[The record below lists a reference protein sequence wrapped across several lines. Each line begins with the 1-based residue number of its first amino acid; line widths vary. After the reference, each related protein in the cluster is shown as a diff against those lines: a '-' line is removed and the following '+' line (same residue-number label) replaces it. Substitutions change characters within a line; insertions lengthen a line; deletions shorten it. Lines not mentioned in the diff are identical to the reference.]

1 MERLGD
7 LTTRMAKTEVA
18 KDFASVCRF
27 IAKGRADTEEELR
40 HVSPRVQRIRKTA
53 VAAGT
58 LGGTTWGDDV
68 SWQELTREWLTL
80 LSSRTLL
87 GKVPFRKGAV
97 NTRTLLEDSPGSAS
111 WVAEGA
117 GIPLS
122 RLSLDVVQLLPSKI
136 AGMCVFTTELM
147 DTANPASLDAINR
160 AMSNTI
166 GRYSDQALV
175 NPDIA
180 AVAGKNPASLT
191 NGAIQVASTGSAEAQ
206 VTANIKS
213 LLQVHVDAGADLMD
227 VYVCMHPNT
236 ALHLSQLL
244 TAGNIRAYPNLG
256 VRGGEIW
263 GVPVVTSVGAVCSGS
278 PTEKVIAAINT
289 SGAIVADGDLEISA
303 SNRAL
308 VQMDDATTQNAATGT
323 ATDVV
328 SLFQTGATAVKFI
341 RGLTFARSHTN
352 AVSYMRVTY

>member
-1 MERLGD
+1 MNQMGEQIPSAIGTGRINIFSGVRGVFSVNAAALEQINSLKGIT
-7 LTTRMAKTEVA
+7 LATIPSHTVVEPKKMVA
-18 KDFASVCRF
+18 TIK
-27 IAKGRADTEEELR
+27 
-40 HVSPRVQRIRKTA
+40 
-53 VAAGT
+53 
-58 LGGTTWGDDV
+58 
-68 SWQELTREWLTL
+68 
-80 LSSRTLL
+80 
-87 GKVPFRKGAV
+87 
-97 NTRTLLEDSPGSAS
+97 
-111 WVAEGA
+111 
-117 GIPLS
+117 
-122 RLSLDVVQLLPSKI
+122 
-136 AGMCVFTTELM
+136 
-147 DTANPASLDAINR
+147 
-160 AMSNTI
+160 TI
-166 GRYSDQALV
+166 GLAVPESTLTQVER
-175 NPDIA
+175 IA
-180 AVAGKNPASLT
+180 RETPNLIRVRELKPARVVVIL
-191 NGAIQVASTGSAEAQ
+191 TGSAEAQ

-323 ATDVV
+323 ATDEVVV
-328 SLFQTGATAVKFI
+328 SQGAPPAEPNDRALQRPFLRAGTPVPDLPTLDESREHARACLI
-341 RGLTFARSHTN
+341 SIPWEGLKLSAGEPALTVQFRSHPPPGPPGN
-352 AVSYMRVTY
+352 RSV